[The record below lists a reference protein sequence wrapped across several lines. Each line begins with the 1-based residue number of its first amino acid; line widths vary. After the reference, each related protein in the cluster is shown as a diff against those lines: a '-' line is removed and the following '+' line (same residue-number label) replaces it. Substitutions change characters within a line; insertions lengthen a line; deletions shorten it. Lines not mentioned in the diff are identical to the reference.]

1 MVFPS
6 GREEW
11 DKRMKNRILV
21 IDDDQSTRLLLET
34 FLSQKGYAVDCVEDA
49 ATMRESLGQ
58 REYPLILLDL
68 NLPDADGLDLIEET
82 KTTNPDIAIII
93 ITAYGSIE
101 NRSRRCAWAR
111 MISAPNRLN

>member
-1 MVFPS
+1 
-6 GREEW
+6 
-11 DKRMKNRILV
+11 MKNRILV

-101 NRSRRCAWAR
+101 KSVQAMRLGAYDFCTKP
-111 MISAPNRLN
+111 IELNRLDVSVD